1 LGDWSANLLFVGRQ
15 QVVLAVSHVTLLP
28 VLLPAAPFKTL
39 PARLPDGVGQMLH
52 ALRIDPTKIVA
63 EVSAMEECIVAPTND
78 RRVLGTMNDFD
89 RMLDSYLDRRSL
101 QAEALQLA
109 EAPCGPIGMAS
120 PIDETR
126 RVFSAPVLRL
136 VKNGA
141 H

>member
-1 LGDWSANLLFVGRQ
+1 
-15 QVVLAVSHVTLLP
+15 
-28 VLLPAAPFKTL
+28 
-39 PARLPDGVGQMLH
+39 MLH